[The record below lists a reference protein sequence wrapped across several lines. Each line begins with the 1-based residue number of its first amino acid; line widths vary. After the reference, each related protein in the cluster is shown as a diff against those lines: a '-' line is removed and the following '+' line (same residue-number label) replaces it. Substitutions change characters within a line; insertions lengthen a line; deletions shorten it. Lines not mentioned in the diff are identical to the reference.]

1 MMTNLRK
8 EARGRECQVR
18 IYAYAMATLKLQF
31 WRITE
36 WLEFAEREQSQMIC
50 WLHGPVVTAIMKS
63 IAVLAFST
71 TTTPDFTT
79 WKA

>member
-8 EARGRECQVR
+8 EENARYGFM
-18 IYAYAMATLKLQF
+18 AYAMATLKLQF